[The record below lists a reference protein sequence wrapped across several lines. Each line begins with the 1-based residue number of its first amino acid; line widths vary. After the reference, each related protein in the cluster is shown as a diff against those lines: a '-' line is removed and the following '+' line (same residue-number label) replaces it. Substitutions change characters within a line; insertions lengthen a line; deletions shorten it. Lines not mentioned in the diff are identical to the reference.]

1 MKKSLSL
8 LGVLSLLL
16 SGTPALADTD
26 TTPPI
31 VASVTLPSF
40 SPPNVPVNITA
51 SYSDDTGV
59 TGCVLQVNGGLV
71 GPMQI
76 TSAQGTAS
84 ISYAFGSGSDYY
96 YVTVECSDAAGNL
109 GNKTAQITIS
119 DNPGTG
125 TVPTGTQDRLVKL
138 KCPANKVID
147 PNDPC
152 KAVYFVGSDGK
163 RHAFPNEHVF
173 YTWYT
178 NFGGVIELN
187 STELAGITLGAN
199 VTYRPGVRLVKF
211 PSINKVY
218 VVTRGGILRWVKTE
232 AAAIVLYGTDWS
244 KKVDDVSE
252 AFYANYKF
260 GADIDTGTEI
270 NIAAETAGTSNVS
283 DNF

>member
-1 MKKSLSL
+1 MKKLLSSI
-8 LGVLSLLL
+8 GVLSLIL
-16 SGTPALADTD
+16 SAAPALADTD
-26 TTPPI
+26 TTAPI
-31 VASVTLPSF
+31 VASVTLPTF

-51 SYSDDTGV
+51 SYSDDIGV

-71 GPMQI
+71 GPMNI
-76 TSAQGTAS
+76 AAGTAN

-125 TVPTGTQDRLVKL
+125 TMPTGYQDKLVKL

-152 KAVYFVGSDGK
+152 KAVYFVGRDGK
-163 RHAFPNEHVF
+163 RHAFPNEHVY

-187 STELAGITLGAN
+187 STELAGMTLGAN
-199 VTYRPGVRLVKF
+199 VTYHPGVRLVKF
-211 PSINKVY
+211 PSVNKVY
-218 VVTRGGILRWVKTE
+218 AVTRGGLLRWVKTE
-232 AAAIVLYGTDWS
+232 AAAIALYGADWS
-244 KKVDDVSE
+244 KKVDDISE

-260 GADIDTGTEI
+260 GADIDTGSEL
-270 NIAAETAGTSNVS
+270 NISAETAGTSNIS